1 MVLNKY
7 LLSPSNFINVKQKK
21 KVAETLLNIVEEK
34 LKAQFGGGILSA
46 EQHYDF
52 PVYVVDKEVIYNVL
66 KFLKED
72 EDLAFTF
79 LTTLCGIHYPDNKG
93 REMGVMYQLH
103 NMQKN
108 LRIRIKTFVNI
119 NECEVPTVTTL
130 FPTANWMERQEYD
143 FFGIV
148 FKGHP
153 NLKRIL
159 NMDEMNYH
167 PMRKEYPLEDGT
179 REDKDDKMF
188 GR

>member
-1 MVLNKY
+1 MEN
-7 LLSPSNFINVKQKK
+7 
-21 KVAETLLNIVEEK
+21 TLLNTVGDK
-34 LKAQFGGGILSA
+34 LKAKFGDAIISA

-52 PVYVVDKEVIYNVL
+52 PVYVIRKDAIYDVL
-66 KFLKED
+66 QFLKED
-72 EDLAFTF
+72 PEMGFTF
-79 LTTLCGIHYPDNKG
+79 LTTMCGLHYPDHKG
-93 REMGVMYQLH
+93 NELGVMYQLH
-103 NMQKN
+103 NLPKN
-108 LRIRIKTFVNI
+108 LRIRLKTFFPVSDPHI
-119 NECEVPTVTTL
+119 PTVTTL

-143 FFGIV
+143 FFGII

>member
-1 MVLNKY
+1 MEN
-7 LLSPSNFINVKQKK
+7 
-21 KVAETLLNIVEEK
+21 TLLTNVGDK
-34 LKAQFGGGILSA
+34 LKAKFGDALVSA

-52 PVYVVDKEVIYNVL
+52 PVFVIKKEAIFDVL

-72 EDLAFTF
+72 QEMGYTF
-79 LTTLCGIHYPDNKG
+79 LTTMCGLHYPENKG
-93 REMGVMYQLH
+93 AELGVMYQLH
-103 NMQKN
+103 NLPENK
-108 LRIRIKTFVNI
+108 RIRLKTFFPVADPQI
-119 NECEVPTVTTL
+119 PSVTPL
-130 FPTANWMERQEYD
+130 FATANWMERQEYD
-143 FFGIV
+143 FYGII

-159 NMDEMNYH
+159 NMDEMTYH

>member
-1 MVLNKY
+1 MEN
-7 LLSPSNFINVKQKK
+7 
-21 KVAETLLNIVEEK
+21 TLLAAVGDRLTAK
-34 LKAQFGGGILSA
+34 FGDAVVAA

-52 PVYVVDKEVIYNVL
+52 PVFIIRRDAIYDVL

-72 EDLAFTF
+72 EELGYTF
-79 LTTLCGIHYPDNKG
+79 LTTMCGLHFPDNKG
-93 REMGVMYQLH
+93 QELGVMYQLH
-103 NMQKN
+103 NLPKN
-108 LRIRIKTFVNI
+108 HRIRLKTFFPVNDP
-119 NECEVPTVTTL
+119 NLPTITTL

-143 FFGIV
+143 FYGII

-159 NMDEMNYH
+159 NMDEMTYH

>member
-1 MVLNKY
+1 MEN
-7 LLSPSNFINVKQKK
+7 
-21 KVAETLLNIVEEK
+21 TLLTTVGDK
-34 LKAQFGGGILSA
+34 LKAKFGDAIVSA

-52 PVYVVDKEVIYNVL
+52 PVYVIRRDVIYDVL

-72 EDLAFTF
+72 EELAFTF
-79 LTTLCGIHYPDNKG
+79 LTTMCGLHYPDHKG
-93 REMGVMYQLH
+93 QELGVMYQLH
-103 NMQKN
+103 NLPKN
-108 LRIRIKTFVNI
+108 LRIRLKTFFPVSDPAL
-119 NECEVPTVTTL
+119 PTITTL
-130 FPTANWMERQEYD
+130 FPTANWMERQEFD
-143 FFGIV
+143 FYGII

-159 NMDEMNYH
+159 NMDEMTYH

>member
-1 MVLNKY
+1 MDT
-7 LLSPSNFINVKQKK
+7 
-21 KVAETLLNIVEEK
+21 TLLTTVGDK
-34 LKAQFGGGILSA
+34 LKAKFGDAIISA

-52 PVYVVDKEVIYNVL
+52 PVFVIRKDAIYDVM

-72 EDLAFTF
+72 EESAYTF
-79 LTTLCGIHYPDNKG
+79 LTTLCGLHYPDQKG
-93 REMGVMYQLH
+93 HELGVMYQLH
-103 NMQKN
+103 NLQKN
-108 LRIRIKTFVNI
+108 NRIRLKTFFPVI
-119 NECEVPTVTTL
+119 DPQIPTVTPL
-130 FPTANWMERQEYD
+130 FATANWMERQEFD
-143 FFGIV
+143 FYGII

-159 NMDEMNYH
+159 NMDEMTYH